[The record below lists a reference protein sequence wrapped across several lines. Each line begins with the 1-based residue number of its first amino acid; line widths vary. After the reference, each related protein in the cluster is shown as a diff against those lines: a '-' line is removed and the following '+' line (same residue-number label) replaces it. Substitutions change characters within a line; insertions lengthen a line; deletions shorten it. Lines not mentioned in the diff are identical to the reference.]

1 MNLLARRR
9 TTHEFW
15 LASALVWMAS
25 REKTP
30 AVAARQCYTSPI
42 IPLPLHCYGSSIPT
56 RVLWPFSSS
65 ATVLAGQRGPLPWPL
80 YPGGPSTTRI
90 LDCILREGLNS
101 RLPGTAPLHAEC
113 AARDSLGQQALRP
126 PFMPTSRALEL
137 QRPWFGEIL
146 ESRTTLDSFQR

>member
-1 MNLLARRR
+1 MTLLARRP

-42 IPLPLHCYGSSIPT
+42 IPLPLHCYGSSIPVCSGLSPV
-56 RVLWPFSSS
+56 VLQCG
-65 ATVLAGQRGPLPWPL
+65 LARGVPCPGPL

-113 AARDSLGQQALRP
+113 AARDSLGRAGIAAPIHVKLWG
-126 PFMPTSRALEL
+126 TWSSRA
-137 QRPWFGEIL
+137 R
-146 ESRTTLDSFQR
+146 D